1 MTATVCLDLLELFNV
16 HLDTLITVVPSAANL
31 VGTSAELIIGD
42 QLTIEELMHGMML
55 PSGNDAA

>member
-1 MTATVCLDLLELFNV
+1 MTAIVCLDLLESRNIDIKTKV
-16 HLDTLITVVPSAANL
+16 TIMPSAANL

-42 QLTIEELMHGMML
+42 QLSIEELMYGMML

>member
-1 MTATVCLDLLELFNV
+1 M
-16 HLDTLITVVPSAANL
+16 PSAANL

-42 QLTIEELMHGMML
+42 QLSIEELMYGMML

>member
-1 MTATVCLDLLELFNV
+1 MTATVCLDLLALFKIDISTNV
-16 HLDTLITVVPSAANL
+16 VIMPSAANL

-42 QLTIEELMHGMML
+42 QLTIEELMYGMML